1 MMVLKYSMCSPCSLA
16 VFDRDTSVSWAEAGD
31 FCTDGRNHTD
41 AFVARRGWKLRC
53 ERVFAFDGVDI

>member
-1 MMVLKYSMCSPCSLA
+1 LA